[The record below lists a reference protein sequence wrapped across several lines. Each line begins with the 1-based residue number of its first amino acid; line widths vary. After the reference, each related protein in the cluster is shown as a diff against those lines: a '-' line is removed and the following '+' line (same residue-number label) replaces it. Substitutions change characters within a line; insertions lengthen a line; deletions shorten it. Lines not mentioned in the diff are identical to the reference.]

1 MNYDGTAYFV
11 FRPRRLCELRR
22 PHSLEKEH
30 PYQIIKELTLPPID
44 FENFS
49 EDLLADR
56 SFLDSFQG
64 PQSKNGVYRC
74 IMICSPHIDEE
85 ILVVPNDGFVQL
97 AAVRVSLGKK
107 KTNHTGRVT

>member
-11 FRPRRLCELRR
+11 FRPRRLCELRH

-44 FENFS
+44 FEIFS

-74 IMICSPHIDEE
+74 ILVRSPNFDDE
-85 ILVVPNDGFVQL
+85 ILVVPKDGFVRL
-97 AAVRVSLGKK
+97 AALRISWERK
-107 KTNHTGRVT
+107 